1 MRSANVAELQAEA
14 DRLRGSRGKEGDS
27 SPGKGGCGE
36 LIEIDLTELS
46 SVDPGPPAFIVPGWL
61 PEGEVTLLAADGG
74 TGKSLLMLEL
84 AVCCAVGIKWHGL
97 DVAQRE
103 VVFVSFEDKRETLH
117 WRLRRICAAH
127 GLRVADL
134 VGRLTLLDGTQAV
147 EPWYGR
153 GEGGATGATGA
164 FAAAAERIGVD
175 RLVIVDGVAD
185 VFAGNENARS
195 EVKAFVRM
203 VRRLAGPRGAVLLIA
218 HVDKAAAKEPQ
229 DALGF
234 SGSTGWNNSVRCRWY
249 MFRDREDGAET
260 GSVRIE
266 VRKSNLGPGGQ
277 SLVLAYDPARH
288 VFVDPAA
295 VPAATGACLLGRVID
310 SDAVLAVVTEAWR
323 VNNPIPVAT
332 AGSRTGYAVA
342 KTFAQYP
349 RSSRGLMSK
358 TRFDAA
364 VNELRNAGAIEVAA
378 LPRANRHPQEVLR
391 PAGEGALQSA
401 DAASQSGDAA

>member
-1 MRSANVAELQAEA
+1 MHAVKSIEQLREEA
-14 DRLRGSRGKEGDS
+14 DQLQPMRRASLAVSQ
-27 SPGKGGCGE
+27 GE
-36 LIEIDLTELS
+36 LIEIDLDELS
-46 SVDPGPPAFIVPGWL
+46 TIDPGPPAFIVPGWL

-74 TGKSLLMLEL
+74 TGKSLLALEL
-84 AVCCAVGIKWHGL
+84 AVCCAMGIKWHGL

-117 WRLRRICAAH
+117 WRLHRICAAQ

-153 GEGGATGATGA
+153 GEGGTTGATGA

-195 EVKAFVRM
+195 EVKAFVRLM
-203 VRRLAGPRGAVLLIA
+203 RRLAGPRGAVLLIA
-218 HVDKAAAKEPQ
+218 HVDKAAAKDPH
-229 DALGF
+229 DSLGF

-249 MFRDREDGAET
+249 MFRDREEGAET
-260 GSVRIE
+260 GNVRIE

-288 VFVDPAA
+288 VFMDPAA
-295 VPAATGACLLGRVID
+295 VPAPTGTRLLARVVE
-310 SDAVLAVVTEAWR
+310 SDAVLAVIVEAWR
-323 VNNPIPVAT
+323 VGNPIPVAT
-332 AGSRTGYAVA
+332 SGSRTGHSVA
-342 KTFAQYP
+342 KTFPAYP
-349 RSSRGLMSK
+349 KSSRGQLAK
-358 TRFDAA
+358 PRFDWV
-364 VNELRNAGAIEVAA
+364 VNELRNAGAVEVVAI
-378 LPRANRHPQEVLR
+378 PRSNRHLLEVFR
-391 PAGEGALQSA
+391 PAGEAAPQSA
-401 DAASQSGDAA
+401 VAASQSGDAP